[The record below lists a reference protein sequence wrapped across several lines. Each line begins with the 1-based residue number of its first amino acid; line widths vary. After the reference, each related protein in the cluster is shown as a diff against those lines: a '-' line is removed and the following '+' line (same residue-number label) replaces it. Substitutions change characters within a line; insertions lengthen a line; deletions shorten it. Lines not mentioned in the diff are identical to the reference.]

1 MTAAEVPPPL
11 HINQRIRENAQHLAY
26 ALEAHLL
33 RSFAPDARKALR
45 RFPAGE
51 AAAMLGISPSFL
63 RKLHFE
69 NRLPEVE
76 TSPGGRRSYSAE
88 DLLEIRAHLEASA
101 KAPGAYLKGRRM
113 HPDGSRDAV
122 QVLSFLNFKGGSG
135 KTTSAIH
142 TAQAFAL
149 KGYRVLAVD
158 IDPQASLTA
167 LFGFQPEVDFLNS
180 GSIYDAIRYDDPV
193 PFSEIVQKT
202 YFPNL
207 DLAPGG
213 LLLQEFE
220 HETPQAL
227 RHNIQPP
234 FYARLAT
241 ALQEVESEY
250 DLIIFD
256 CPPQLGYL
264 TMSALCAS
272 TGVLITIVPNMLD
285 VASMSQFLQM
295 SADLLDVV
303 SNAGATMEFDF
314 LRFLINRYEPADG
327 PQQQVVAFLRQ
338 LFGSEVM
345 VAPMLKSTAISDAGL
360 TQQTI
365 YEVERGAFHRATY
378 DRAMESLSAVND
390 EVEALVQAA
399 WGR

>member
-1 MTAAEVPPPL
+1 MTGPDPL
-11 HINQRIRENAQHLAY
+11 QINTRIRENAQSLAS
-26 ALEAHLL
+26 ALEQHMLK
-33 RSFAPDARKALR
+33 SFAPDARKQLR
-45 RFPAGE
+45 LFSAGE
-51 AAAMLGISPSFL
+51 AAQLLGISPSFL

-69 NRLPEVE
+69 DRVADVH
-76 TSPGGRRSYSAE
+76 TSPGGRRHYSVADMNAIRTVLEGTAKTQGSYLS
-88 DLLEIRAHLEASA
+88 
-101 KAPGAYLKGRRM
+101 GRR
-113 HPDGSRDAV
+113 PGDKV

-142 TAQAFAL
+142 AAQRLAL

-158 IDPQASLTA
+158 IDPQASMTT
-167 LFGFQPEVDFLNS
+167 LFGYQPEFDFLHS
-180 GSIYDAIRYDDPV
+180 GSIYDAIRYQDPL
-193 PFSEIVQKT
+193 PFSQIIQKT
-202 YFPNL
+202 YFTGL

-213 LLLQEFE
+213 LYLQEFE

-227 RHNIQPP
+227 RHNVQPP
-234 FYARLAT
+234 FYARMAA
-241 ALQEVESEY
+241 ALQEVEADY
-250 DLIIFD
+250 DVIIFD

-264 TMSALCAS
+264 TMAALCAS

-303 SNAGATMEFDF
+303 SNAGAQLELDF
-314 LRFLINRYEPADG
+314 LRFLINRYEPSDG

-338 LFGSEVM
+338 LFGAEVM

-360 TQQTI
+360 TQQTV
-365 YEVERGAFHRATY
+365 YEVERNAFHRNTY
-378 DRAMESLSAVND
+378 DRAVDSLNAVND
-390 EVEALVQAA
+390 EIEMLIQQA